1 MNKKLTTI
9 LLASSVV
16 ALAALQPVGAEG
28 ITNNTGADST
38 AAPATTKYKEI
49 HYVTFGNRGMQEIK
63 ETLKGDAAANA
74 GETPPEIAG
83 YRYGSSR
90 PDGDILYHTYSLISN
105 EQPANNNSGT

>member
-49 HYVTFGNRGMQEIK
+49 HYVTFGNRGMQ
-63 ETLKGDAAANA
+63 
-74 GETPPEIAG
+74 
-83 YRYGSSR
+83 
-90 PDGDILYHTYSLISN
+90 
-105 EQPANNNSGT
+105 